1 MAISLC
7 FDGHVRNVG
16 SLGLDLFVT
25 FTVASATELP
35 ADTVLT
41 MVLDKWGRRWLAC
54 GSMVMGGVFSLLA
67 TAVPTGECLYITKS
81 YWKLFCKLGSYIF
94 FPSFFSIWFEYY
106 IKLLPHQYL
115 ISHFPSL
122 CWNLHLAILQPVLLE
137 ITNCNTFDFIV
148 FLTLFVP
155 PVSVQGFCIFPSFQI
170 V

>member
-54 GSMVMGGVFSLLA
+54 GSMVMSGIFSLLA
-67 TAVPTGECLYITKS
+67 TAVPTGEHLLNLIGNSFIIYKTDF
-81 YWKLFCKLGSYIF
+81 LF
-94 FPSFFSIWFEYY
+94 
-106 IKLLPHQYL
+106 PHLDYR
-115 ISHFPSL
+115 
-122 CWNLHLAILQPVLLE
+122 
-137 ITNCNTFDFIV
+137 
-148 FLTLFVP
+148 
-155 PVSVQGFCIFPSFQI
+155 
-170 V
+170 

>member
-54 GSMVMGGVFSLLA
+54 GSMVMSGIFSLLA
-67 TAVPTGECLYITKS
+67 TAVPTGKH
-81 YWKLFCKLGSYIF
+81 
-94 FPSFFSIWFEYY
+94 
-106 IKLLPHQYL
+106 LL
-115 ISHFPSL
+115 S
-122 CWNLHLAILQPVLLE
+122 LLE
-137 ITNCNTFDFIV
+137 I
-148 FLTLFVP
+148 L
-155 PVSVQGFCIFPSFQI
+155 S
-170 V
+170 